1 MNNATVVDLNGKAE
15 KQMELPLQFEE
26 PVRPDLIRRAFHA
39 LATMRLQP
47 KGTYP
52 LAGLQTTA
60 EYFGRRHRPRA
71 SINVGRS
78 RLPREKLSGLRLG
91 KVRRVPHSRSG
102 RRAHP
107 PKIQKILIEKI
118 NFKEKNKAIRSAIAA
133 TIIPELV
140 KARGHKFNGTLHL
153 PLIVTSSIESIKR
166 VQDARI
172 ILDKLGLK
180 QDLERAAQGRRLRSG
195 RSRLRKGGFRTPK
208 SVLIVFAQDAG
219 IWRATRNI
227 PGVEAISV
235 EKLDAERLAPGG
247 GPGRLTLWTESAVK
261 KMAKEQLFE

>member
-1 MNNATVVDLNGKAE
+1 MNNATVVDLEGKAG

-26 PVRPDLIRRAFHA
+26 PLRPDLIKRAFHA

-107 PKIQKILIEKI
+107 PKVQKILIEKI

-133 TIIPELV
+133 TIVPELV
-140 KARGHKFNGTLHL
+140 KARGHKLNGSLQL
-153 PLIVTSSIESIKR
+153 PLVVDSAIESVKR
-166 VQDARI
+166 VHEARH
-172 ILDKLGLK
+172 ILEKLGLAE
-180 QDLERAAQGRRLRSG
+180 DLQRAAEGRRLRSG

-208 SVLIVFAQDAG
+208 SVLIVFGHDEG

-235 EKLDAERLAPGG
+235 EKLNAELLAPGG
-247 GPGRLTLWTESAVK
+247 VAGRLTLWTESAVK
-261 KMAKEQLFE
+261 KMAKEQLFA